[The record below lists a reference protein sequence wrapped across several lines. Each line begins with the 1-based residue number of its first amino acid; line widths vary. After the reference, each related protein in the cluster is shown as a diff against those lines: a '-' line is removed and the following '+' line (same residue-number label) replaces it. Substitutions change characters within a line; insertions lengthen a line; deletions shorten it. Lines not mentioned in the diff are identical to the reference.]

1 MHRSRQGHP
10 GAGVL
15 ALPFLLAGGG
25 AVADGAPPPPDWNRD
40 VKPILS
46 QKCFACHGPDARARK
61 AGLRLDVEAD
71 AVRPRAQG
79 RRAVDPGNP
88 RASILLERIHE
99 TDPSAVMPPPDTG
112 KALSAAEKDVLRTW
126 IDGGAVWKPHW
137 SLIPPERPPLPR
149 PSLEGWARNGI
160 DLFILERLEKEGLRP
175 SPEANRARLLRRITL
190 DLTGLPPEIHE
201 LEAFLADRSEDA
213 YEKVVDRLLASKHF
227 GERMA
232 LDWLDLARFA
242 DSDGYHQDIHRSMWQ
257 YRDWVV
263 RAFNDG
269 KPFDEFTIEQLAGD
283 LLPGATIEQK
293 IATAFQRNTMST
305 TEAGADAEEYL
316 SKYVVDRVSTTGTV
330 WLGLTLGCAE
340 CHDHKYDPITQ
351 KDFYRLY
358 DFYNQVPEKGLDA
371 DPAPPFLRVP
381 SPAQSLELE
390 RTSGRLAEVSTK
402 LEAALAARGASPDP
416 EQALWESEAARVEAP
431 ELPWKAGTWS
441 LVGPFPETGA
451 GAIDV
456 ELPPESRLDLKDTYE
471 DGALAWREEPAIK
484 DGVVYRLPGEAG
496 VYYFTRVLEGR
507 SELSGS
513 MRHRLWIGGAG
524 ALKAWWNGAPVIS
537 RSGERWAPQ
546 YQEPAEVDF
555 RPGEN
560 RILVKVANRLEAA
573 SIYFAAHEHAA
584 DPELGG
590 ARKLLAKPPA
600 ERTAAESAFVRRAFL
615 ARRDPEVRRL
625 VRESADL
632 TEAKAA
638 LDRSIPT
645 IRVMEDMAEP
655 RATHL
660 LLRGDY
666 RARGE
671 RVASGVPAAIP
682 PAEGPVEPGK
692 KRLDRLDLARWL
704 VHPRNPLV
712 PRVLVNRWWQTLFG
726 KGLVKASNDFGA
738 QGDLPSHPE
747 LLDWLAVELVEKRWA
762 VKPMLR
768 MLVTSATYRQ
778 DSTWTPELLAKDPEN
793 RLLARMS
800 RLRLPAETIRDTA
813 LAAAGLFDRTR
824 EPGGPSVR
832 PYQPPRLWEDK
843 GFQRYV
849 QSRGADLYRRS
860 LYVYRKRSV
869 PSPLLTTF
877 DAPSREVC
885 TARRDT
891 TCTPLQAFITLN
903 ETTYLEAARVLAERA
918 IRDGGQDPGARI
930 RLLFLRALARE
941 PDAGEARVLASL
953 AADLRAA
960 YEKDPAAAGEELL
973 GHGAWPRARDLD
985 PRELAAWAA
994 VASSVLNL
1002 DEMVTR
1008 E

>member
-1 MHRSRQGHP
+1 MHRSRLGHP
-10 GAGVL
+10 GAGAG
-15 ALPFLLAGGG
+15 ALLLLAGAAG
-25 AVADGAPPPPDWNRD
+25 AADTPYAPDWNRD

-46 QKCFACHGPDARARK
+46 EKCFACHGPDARARK
-61 AGLRLDVEAD
+61 AGLRLDVEKD
-71 AVRPRAQG
+71 AVRPRDGG
-79 RRAVDPGNP
+79 RRAVEPGSS
-88 RASILLERIHE
+88 RTSLVIERIHE
-99 TDPSAVMPPPDTG
+99 TDPSAVMPPPETG
-112 KALSAAEKDVLRTW
+112 KTLSAAEKETLRRW

-149 PSLEGWARNGI
+149 PSLEGWARNPV
-160 DLFILERLEKEGLRP
+160 DLFILARIEKEALRP
-175 SPEANRARLLRRITL
+175 SPEASRARLLRRVTL
-190 DLTGLPPEIHE
+190 DLTGLPPEPSE
-201 LEAFLADRSEDA
+201 LEAFLADTSGDA

-257 YRDWVV
+257 YRDWVI
-263 RAFNDG
+263 RAFNEG
-269 KPFDEFTIEQLAGD
+269 KPFDTFTIEQIAGD
-283 LLPGATIEQK
+283 LLPGATVEQK

-351 KDFYRLY
+351 RDFYRLY

-381 SPAQSLELE
+381 SPAQSRELE
-390 RTSGRLAEVSTK
+390 RISGRLAEVSAQ
-402 LEAALAARGASPDP
+402 LAAALAARGESTAP
-416 EQALWESEAARVEAP
+416 EQARWESDAIRPAP
-431 ELPWKAGTWS
+431 EPPWKAGPWS

-451 GAIDV
+451 GAIDT
-456 ELPPESRLDLKDTYE
+456 ELPPEVRLDLKDTYE
-471 DGALAWREEPAIK
+471 NGALAWREEPAIK
-484 DGVVYRLPGEAG
+484 DGVVYRLPGEGG
-496 VYYFTRVLEGR
+496 VYYFTRVFEGR
-507 SELSGS
+507 SDRSDS
-513 MRHRLWIGGAG
+513 MRHRLWIGAAG
-524 ALKAWWNGAPVIS
+524 ALKTWWNGSPIIA
-537 RSGERWAPQ
+537 RTEERWAPQ
-546 YQEPAEVDF
+546 AQEPVEVDV

-560 RILVKVANRLEAA
+560 RLLVKVANRLEAA

-590 ARKLLAKPPA
+590 ARKLLAKPAA
-600 ERTAAESAFVRRAFL
+600 ERTAAEAAIVRRSFL
-615 ARRDPEVRRL
+615 GRRDPEVGGL
-625 VRESADL
+625 DREIADL
-632 TEAKAA
+632 IEAKAA
-638 LDRSIPT
+638 LERSIPS

-655 RATHL
+655 RATHIL
-660 LLRGDY
+660 VRGDY
-666 RARGE
+666 RAHGE
-671 RVASGVPAAIP
+671 PVTAGMPAAIL
-682 PAEGPVEPGK
+682 PAEGPVGAGK

-712 PRVLVNRWWQTLFG
+712 PRVLVNRWWQMLFG
-726 KGLVKASNDFGA
+726 KGFVKASNDFGA

-747 LLDWLAVELVEKRWA
+747 LLDWLSVELVEKGWA

-778 DSTWTPELLAKDPEN
+778 DSAWTPELLAKDPEN

-800 RLRLPAETIRDTA
+800 RLRLPAETIRDSA
-813 LAAAGLFDRTR
+813 LAAAGLFDRSR

-885 TARRDT
+885 TARRDA
-891 TCTPLQAFITLN
+891 TCTPLQAFVTLN
-903 ETTYLEAARVLAERA
+903 ETTYLEAARVLAERT
-918 IRDGGQDPGARI
+918 IRDGGPDAGARI
-930 RLLFLRALARE
+930 RLLFLRALSRE
-941 PDAGEARVLASL
+941 PDADEARILISL
-953 AADLRAA
+953 AEDLRAA
-960 YEKDPAAAGEELL
+960 YEKDPAAGEALSSQ
-973 GHGAWPRARDLD
+973 GAWPRPRDLD
-985 PRELAAWAA
+985 PRDLAAWTA